1 MDFLPRQITNFG
13 PTGRIKNRYLKSCI
27 CSVFHPFSSK
37 FRPFPTISVEIST
50 SNASEI
56 SAEVE
61 LDERKSHLSNAHRFR
76 SKTPFWSILRDF
88 FEKNQYRENPL
99 FQKKASQY
107 WPFDIGKFELY
118 QKSGDGEAFQM
129 DFFPRQITNFE
140 PMGRNKNRY

>member
-1 MDFLPRQITNFG
+1 MDFFLLNIRSFG

-27 CSVFHPFSSK
+27 CSVFSPFSSK
-37 FRPFPTISVEIST
+37 FRAFPTISVEIST

-88 FEKNQYRENPL
+88 FEKKSISGKSTFSKKSFAILTFRYRKIRIISKIRRRWDLSNGL
-99 FQKKASQY
+99 FSAANYKLWTYVSK
-107 WPFDIGKFELY
+107 
-118 QKSGDGEAFQM
+118 
-129 DFFPRQITNFE
+129 
-140 PMGRNKNRY
+140 